1 MLYCAINGVE
11 TEQLLV
17 TDRGLAYGDGLFTTA
32 KIMAGKIEML
42 DAHLQ
47 RLTDGCQHLGFS
59 TFQATELRHQLVN
72 LAKSYSR
79 AVLKV
84 IITTGS
90 GGRGYARP
98 NTNNLTLSI
107 IVMVH
112 EFPQHYDALAQSG
125 ITLGVSEQKISINPM
140 LAGIKHLN
148 RLEQVL
154 LRNELDMRSEDDLVV
169 CNINNDV
176 VEATSAN
183 LFWFKGEQ
191 LYTPLLN
198 HSGVAGL
205 MRAAILAACPN
216 TVIKQTS
223 LADLQQADAMFVC
236 NSVMGIVPVKCYH
249 QRLSLAEVS
258 TEVSAAMSVELSLE
272 QVKQLQKRFTH
283 CANIN

>member
-1 MLYCAINGVE
+1 MLYCAINGIE
-11 TEQLLV
+11 TELLLA

-32 KIMAGKIEML
+32 KIMAGKVEML

-59 TFQATELRHQLVN
+59 TCQITDLRLQLVS
-72 LAKSYSR
+72 LAKNYSR

-84 IITTGS
+84 IMTTGS

-98 NTNNLTLSI
+98 SANNLMPTI

-125 ITLGVSEQKISINPM
+125 IILGVSEQKISISPM

-154 LRNELDMRSEDDLVV
+154 LRNELDKRSEDDLVV
-169 CNINNDV
+169 CDINNAV
-176 VEATSAN
+176 VEVTSAN
-183 LFWFKGEQ
+183 LFWFKEEQ

-205 MRAAILAACPN
+205 MRSAILSAFAN
-216 TVIKQTS
+216 IIVKQTS
-223 LADLQQADAMFVC
+223 LVDLQQADAMFVC
-236 NSVMGIVPVKCYH
+236 NSVMGIVPVRCYH
-249 QRLSLAEVS
+249 HSSLSVDMCLEPVKRLQEQLACCVN
-258 TEVSAAMSVELSLE
+258 
-272 QVKQLQKRFTH
+272 K
-283 CANIN
+283 